1 LLSAYRAQESQ
12 VAAER
17 ELLSSTSDSVCEL
30 WSGQEVVRQFGRPDI
45 KEIIIVEGV
54 HTSEQEDQRAG
65 YPKSSQTHDS
75 RMQALSL
82 KEAILGGWL
91 ESSDLRVMRNFRGST
106 TYFEEEVQKL
116 SDQAPN
122 ITLNV
127 EGATSNIVELWL
139 WVTFGSALQLI
150 GLLFPALI
158 SYHWDWSK
166 GSQPVQRYAYPCFL
180 IGSTAI
186 IVGMILCSHV
196 IEGIT
201 VESTFTPSK
210 DPPSKILRVLRI
222 QRACTVSDQTFPSYI
237 IFNSINNKTIRTSRL
252 ESTRVSRFR

>member
-1 LLSAYRAQESQ
+1 VLSAHRAQESQ

-45 KEIIIVEGV
+45 KEIIVVEGV
-54 HTSEQEDQRAG
+54 PTPEQEHQQDEYQQSPQPYKPRI
-65 YPKSSQTHDS
+65 
-75 RMQALSL
+75 QALSL

-91 ESSDLRVMRNFRGST
+91 ESSELRAFKNFRGST
-106 TYFEEEVQKL
+106 THFEEKVQKL

-127 EGATSNIVELWL
+127 EGATSNTVELWL

-158 SYHWDWSK
+158 SYHWNWSK
-166 GSQPVQRYAYPCFL
+166 GSYPVRRYAYPCFL
-180 IGSTAI
+180 IGSSAI
-186 IVGMILCSHV
+186 ILGMILCSHV

-201 VESTFTPSK
+201 VETTFEPSRH
-210 DPPSKILRVLRI
+210 PPSKILRILRI
-222 QRACTVSDQTFPSYI
+222 QRACTVSDQTFPSYM
-237 IFNSINNKTIRTSRL
+237 IFNSIDNKTIRTSRL

>member
-1 LLSAYRAQESQ
+1 M
-12 VAAER
+12 
-17 ELLSSTSDSVCEL
+17 
-30 WSGQEVVRQFGRPDI
+30 RQFGRPDI
-45 KEIIIVEGV
+45 KEIIVVEGV
-54 HTSEQEDQRAG
+54 PTPEQEHQQDG
-65 YPKSSQTHDS
+65 YQQSPQPHES
-75 RMQALSL
+75 RIQVLSL

-91 ESSDLRVMRNFRGST
+91 ESSELRAFKNVRGNT

-127 EGATSNIVELWL
+127 EGATSNTVELWL

-158 SYHWDWSK
+158 SYHWNWSK
-166 GSQPVQRYAYPCFL
+166 GSKPAQRYAYPCFL
-180 IGSTAI
+180 IGSSAI
-186 IVGMILCSHV
+186 ILGMILCSHV

-201 VESTFTPSK
+201 AETTFAPSK
-210 DPPSKILRVLRI
+210 HPPSKILRILRI
-222 QRACTVSDQTFPSYI
+222 QRACTVSDQTFPSYM